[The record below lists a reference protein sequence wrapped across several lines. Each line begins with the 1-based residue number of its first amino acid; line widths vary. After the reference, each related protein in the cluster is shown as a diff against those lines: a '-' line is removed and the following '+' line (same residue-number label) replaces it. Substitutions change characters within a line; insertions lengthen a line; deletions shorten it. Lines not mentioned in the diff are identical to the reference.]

1 MKESKMKRIR
11 AIENQIKNEK
21 LKNTEIITKMQSSE
35 DNCKKIEEQIGKKAI
50 EVNKSEEALKQIK
63 GKLVEFKLVDQ
74 KKETKPKDS
83 PNMIIIMDLKLE
95 QQQLILALSGFQ
107 SEIDYQFKTKQKIII
122 ELKEQLNQIVKVES
136 F

>member
-83 PNMIIIMDLKLE
+83 PNMKIIMDLKLE

-122 ELKEQLNQIVKVES
+122 EFKEQLNQIVKVES